1 MKKYGRGGV
10 VIKKYKDRLSFENPG
25 TFRISLKEAIDG
37 GMSDPRN
44 ATLLKMFSMIDI
56 GERAGSGIPGVFS
69 VWDKEFGIVP
79 EYSQKLSPERTTTIL
94 KLSQALKENN
104 VSNDTINKGLLGIL
118 PSKFPSKLP
127 SKIEITFKAICDDNY
142 ASNQELAVRTNQSE
156 RTIRNH
162 TSKLKEMNFIKRV
175 GSDKG
180 GHWKIIPN
188 PLSAK

>member
-1 MKKYGRGGV
+1 M
-10 VIKKYKDRLSFENPG
+10 
-25 TFRISLKEAIDG
+25 
-37 GMSDPRN
+37 
-44 ATLLKMFSMIDI
+44 
-56 GERAGSGIPGVFS
+56 
-69 VWDKEFGIVP
+69 
-79 EYSQKLSPERTTTIL
+79 
-94 KLSQALKENN
+94 
-104 VSNDTINKGLLGIL
+104 SNDTINKGLLGIL

-175 GSDKG
+175 GPDKG